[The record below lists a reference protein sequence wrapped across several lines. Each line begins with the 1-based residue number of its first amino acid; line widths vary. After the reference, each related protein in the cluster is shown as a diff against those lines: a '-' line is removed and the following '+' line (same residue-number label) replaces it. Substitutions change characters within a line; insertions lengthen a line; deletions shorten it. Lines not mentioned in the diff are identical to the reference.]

1 MFGHKWLGG
10 YSLGTERTYQGVKHH
25 QAWLVV
31 GLLLLLVVACNLRRN
46 NTSNN
51 SNRGGS
57 AKVTTADRPANADVW
72 VDTINMAR
80 DNGGQ
85 PGEDTSSFTPGD
97 RTIYC
102 VIHLNLAKT
111 GTVVRFVWEAIEGTQ
126 LKPILTTDYTTKPLE
141 NVVTGNATYPGDWP
155 KGSYQVVV
163 YINGALDKTIYYT
176 IE

>member
-10 YSLGTERTYQGVKHH
+10 YSLGSERIYQEVKHH
-25 QAWLVV
+25 QAWLAV
-31 GLLLLLVVACNLRRN
+31 GLLLVPAVACNFRRN

-51 SNRGGS
+51 STRSGF
-57 AKVTTADRPANADVW
+57 AKVATADRPANADVW
-72 VDTINMAR
+72 VETINMAR
-80 DNGGQ
+80 DNGAQ
-85 PGEDTSSFTPGD
+85 PGESTSSFAPGD

-126 LKPILTTDYTTKPLE
+126 LKPILTNDYTTKALE
-141 NVVTGNATYPGDWP
+141 NVVTGNATYPVDWP